1 MAHIIPDGWQAL
13 TASGSAQRERHRWP
27 FAPILQGR
35 ENADRN
41 PALLPRLHCETAG
54 QYDLLG
60 NPLQGAGDI
69 AIDSVHRFKGRSA
82 PCVVFTEID
91 VAPGTKALD
100 EAACR
105 RLFVGATR
113 ATRAT
118 MKLVLVL
125 SQRRAGTPGR
135 RKHHLR
141 PGPAQVRHRR
151 ADARSAQ
158 AQAQPQAA
166 TAAGSARC

>member
-1 MAHIIPDGWQAL
+1 M
-13 TASGSAQRERHRWP
+13 
-27 FAPILQGR
+27 QGR

-60 NPLQGAGDI
+60 NPLQGTGDI

-82 PCVVFTEID
+82 TCVVFTEID

-113 ATRAT
+113 ATI
-118 MKLVLVL
+118 KLVLVV
-125 SQRRAGTPGR
+125 SERA
-135 RKHHLR
+135 
-141 PGPAQVRHRR
+141 
-151 ADARSAQ
+151 ARVLLGDEN
-158 AQAQPQAA
+158 
-166 TAAGSARC
+166 TT